1 MRISLVP
8 RLLPGGRPDSV
19 DDPQLGWLEAGEGVN
34 RAVVSGLLAA
44 DPQRDRSREGD
55 PVTILLLSFR
65 APDQWARPVSTCCEV
80 EVPDTVADRHR
91 RQLRAGRRVWVA
103 GQLTGVG
110 GLWATS
116 LGTYGP

>member
-8 RLLPGGRPDSV
+8 RLLPGGRPASV
-19 DDPQLGWLEAGEGVN
+19 DDPPLVSLGAGEDVN
-34 RAVVSGLLAA
+34 RAVLSGLLAA

-65 APDQWARPVSTCCEV
+65 APDQWARPVLTCCEI
-80 EVPDTVADRHR
+80 EVPDAVADRHR
-91 RQLRAGRRVWVA
+91 RELRAGRRVWVV
-103 GQLTGVG
+103 GQLTGAG

-116 LGTYGP
+116 LGTCGP

>member
-8 RLLPGGRPDSV
+8 RLLPSGRPDSV

-80 EVPDTVADRHR
+80 EVPDAVADRHR